1 MNAHNPTNNSEMNAT
16 SPSLGLFP
24 VRRDTVRAEVF
35 SRLIKGESMT
45 SMTAVFDA
53 STTRLAPQ
61 VHKLRTSYKWA
72 IESVEQVVST
82 NDGRMAEVSAYRLP
96 SQIAMEA
103 MAQGGA
109 EYCASVTAARQALRQ
124 AKGG

>member
-1 MNAHNPTNNSEMNAT
+1 MNAHYPTH
-16 SPSLGLFP
+16 SPELEAMTLQVGLFP
-24 VRRDTVRAEVF
+24 RKHDTVRAEVLAQLMDG
-35 SRLIKGESMT
+35 RIIT
-45 SMTAVFDA
+45 SMSAVFNS
-53 STTRLAPQ
+53 STTRLAAV
-61 VHKLRTSYKWA
+61 VHALRKSYKWA

-96 SQIAMEA
+96 SQIAMKA

-124 AKGG
+124 AKGA